1 MIDSSSAF
9 ISPYRVLKCQINPIK
24 GKSMSSMSPTILAP
38 QILTQNDAPYDARR
52 SSSLGVVP
60 PSLSTL
66 IPSAAAT
73 LIPAIPS
80 SLLPPKPLIPSLI
93 NSLLFALSTN
103 KISNHLTPSGLVH
116 AFILAS
122 GLSSFGGWT
131 HWSTAVCYFTFGVSV
146 TKFRMSEK
154 TAKGIA
160 EGRRGRRGPENVWG
174 SAAVA
179 LVCSLCSAFADATT
193 GECFRVSKQL
203 WELAFVSAFATKL
216 ADTFAS
222 EIGKG
227 FGKTTFL
234 ITTLKKVDPGTEG
247 AVSAEGTAAAVV
259 GGALL
264 AAFALALG
272 VINSKR
278 AFMIATVAA
287 FFATNIESVIGATI
301 QKGWMTNEVVNFV
314 NTLVGAVTA
323 IGLATRFGI

>member
-38 QILTQNDAPYDARR
+38 QILTQNDAPCDVRR

-160 EGRRGRRGPENVWG
+160 EGRGGRRGPENVWG
-174 SAAVA
+174 SAGVA

-193 GECFRVSKQL
+193 GECFRVSKQVRGRL
-203 WELAFVSAFATKL
+203 E
-216 ADTFAS
+216 ADCW
-222 EIGKG
+222 G
-227 FGKTTFL
+227 
-234 ITTLKKVDPGTEG
+234 
-247 AVSAEGTAAAVV
+247 
-259 GGALL
+259 
-264 AAFALALG
+264 
-272 VINSKR
+272 
-278 AFMIATVAA
+278 
-287 FFATNIESVIGATI
+287 
-301 QKGWMTNEVVNFV
+301 
-314 NTLVGAVTA
+314 
-323 IGLATRFGI
+323 